1 MLFRSDS
8 AHGMGLPV
16 GGTTSLRRRAWRRS
30 PGPSVIEQEDSD
42 RGLVVK
48 FGLATVVWLSSAAR
62 DGEHVEYRHR
72 RTVCGRHRHACVVKL
87 DVDEARRGAALIL
100 PEEKGDAASVTGA
113 RADREVPVG
122 DIDRQ
127 GRSEEQTSD
136 L

>member
-1 MLFRSDS
+1 
-8 AHGMGLPV
+8 MGLPV

-30 PGPSVIEQEDSD
+30 PDPSVIEQEDSD

-100 PEEKGDAASVTGA
+100 PEENGDAASVTG
-113 RADREVPVG
+113 DRKSVVEGKSVSVRVDLG
-122 DIDRQ
+122 
-127 GRSEEQTSD
+127 GRRIIKKKKKT
-136 L
+136 